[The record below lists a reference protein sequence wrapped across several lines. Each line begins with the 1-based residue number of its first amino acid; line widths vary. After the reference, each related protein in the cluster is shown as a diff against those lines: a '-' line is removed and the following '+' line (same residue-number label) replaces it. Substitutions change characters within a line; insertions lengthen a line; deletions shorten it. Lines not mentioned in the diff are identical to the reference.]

1 MNTVF
6 INFRAGD
13 AQDTAVLIDRKLCRV
28 FGADNVFRSSRTI
41 PKGVAFDPVL
51 IEAVTGCSVFLA
63 VIGPNWLSVEHE
75 GRRRIDAPAD
85 WVRTEIELAIA
96 GGKPVIPVLV
106 GDRAMPAAAE
116 LPATITDL
124 ARRQYLRIHHRS
136 AEYDL
141 RHLVDSVREH
151 LGPSVPPRMADAP
164 ESALVATLESM
175 GRTSDVRF
183 GPVRIDNR
191 LFSDS
196 IIHRS
201 DLFAQSPR
209 GSVSF
214 NLGRS
219 YRRFES
225 TVGVLDNAVDAG
237 QVGVFQVFLDGQPGP
252 EVTATLGRSRVLR
265 ADVTDVLRLELR
277 SYRPGTTESPLL
289 AGARMAGGLSNHLP
303 ELGWGN
309 PVVHS

>member
-1 MNTVF
+1 MHTVF
-6 INFRAGD
+6 INFRVGD
-13 AQDTAVLIDRKLCRV
+13 AQDTAVLIDQKLCRAL
-28 FGADNVFRSSRTI
+28 GSDNVFRSSRSI
-41 PKGVAFDPVL
+41 PKGVAFDPAL

-63 VIGPNWLSVEHE
+63 VIGPNWLSVERE

-96 GGKPVIPVLV
+96 AGKPVIPVLV
-106 GDRAMPAAAE
+106 GDRAMPTADE
-116 LPATITDL
+116 LPPTITDL
-124 ARRQYLRIHHRS
+124 ARRQNLRIHHRS

-141 RHLVDSVREH
+141 KHLVDSVREH
-151 LGPSVPPRMADAP
+151 LGPRGAPKLEVPD
-164 ESALVATLESM
+164 SALVATLPHT

-183 GPVRIDNR
+183 GPARIDGH

-201 DLFAQSPR
+201 ELFAQSPR
-209 GSVSF
+209 GSISF
-214 NLGRS
+214 DLGRS

-225 TVGVLDNAVDAG
+225 AVGVLDDAVDAD

-252 EVTATLGRSRVLR
+252 EVTAALGRSRVLR

-277 SYRPGTTESPLL
+277 SYRPGTTEHPLL

-303 ELGWGN
+303 ELAWGN
-309 PVVHS
+309 PEVRS

>member
-6 INFRAGD
+6 INFRVGD
-13 AQDTAVLIDRKLCRV
+13 AQDTAVLIDQKLCRV
-28 FGADNVFRSSRTI
+28 FGVDNVFRSSRSI
-41 PKGVAFDPVL
+41 PKGVAFDPALV
-51 IEAVTGCSVFLA
+51 EAVTGCTVFLA
-63 VIGPNWLSVEHE
+63 VIGPNWLTLEHE

-96 GGKPVIPVLV
+96 GGKPIIPVLV
-106 GDRAMPAAAE
+106 GDRPRPTAAE
-116 LPATITDL
+116 LPPTIADL
-124 ARRQYLRIHHRS
+124 AGRQDLRIHHRT

-141 RHLVDSVREH
+141 KHLVDAVREH
-151 LGPSVPPRMADAP
+151 LGPRLPPGPEVPD
-164 ESALVATLESM
+164 SALVTTLPHA
-175 GRTSDVRF
+175 GVPSDVRL
-183 GPVRIDNR
+183 GPASIDGH

-196 IIHRS
+196 VIHRS
-201 DLFAQSPR
+201 ELFAQSPR
-209 GSVSF
+209 ASIGFS
-214 NLGRS
+214 LGRN

-225 TVGVLDNAVDAG
+225 TVGVLDNAADAD

-252 EVTATLGRSRVLR
+252 EVTAGLGRSRVLR

-277 SYRPGTTESPLL
+277 SYRPGTTVSPLL

-303 ELGWGN
+303 ELAWGN